1 MGRGHIGALKVH
13 GAPRQAVLSMMDG
26 GLNMNK
32 LFSLT
37 TVVLAVFVGAVHPVT
52 AADLPTRP
60 AYAPAP
66 MMSPVPVYNWT
77 GIYVGINGGY
87 GWGSQDPL
95 SIITNRFDSASL
107 GFSGGVFGGTAGAQI
122 QSGHVVIGFEA
133 DLDWANMKGSG
144 TFVPSIGGVSGPA
157 ITASTNIDWESTA
170 RVRVGYANQNWLF
183 YGTGGMAVLGAKTNL
198 TTAGGA
204 SCASLILI
212 ASCSGFSK
220 QIGAALG
227 AGVEYGIT
235 PDVSAKLEYLYITA
249 ASLDVSSHSEIRLGL
264 NYRFG
269 GL

>member
-1 MGRGHIGALKVH
+1 
-13 GAPRQAVLSMMDG
+13 
-26 GLNMNK
+26 MNK
-32 LFSLT
+32 VFSLT
-37 TVVLAVFVGAVHPVT
+37 TVAFAAFVGAVHPVA

-66 MMSPVPVYNWT
+66 MMSPTPVYNWT
-77 GIYVGINGGY
+77 GIYVGLNGGY

-95 SIITNRFDSASL
+95 NIITNRFDGTSL
-107 GFSGGVFGGTAGAQI
+107 GFSGGLFGGTVGAQI

-133 DLDWANMKGSG
+133 DLDWANMRGSG
-144 TFVPSIGGVSGPA
+144 TFVPTIGGGIISPA
-157 ITASTNIDWESTA
+157 VNATTNIDWESTA
-170 RVRVGYANQNWLF
+170 RVRVGYANDNWLF
-183 YGTGGMAVLGAKTNL
+183 YATGGMAILGAKTSI

-204 SCASLILI
+204 SCATLI
-212 ASCSGFSK
+212 ASCTGFSK

-235 PDVSAKLEYLYITA
+235 QNVSAKLEYLYITA
-249 ASLDVSSHSEIRLGL
+249 ASLDVSHHSEIRLGV

>member
-1 MGRGHIGALKVH
+1 MRRNV
-13 GAPRQAVLSMMDG
+13 
-26 GLNMNK
+26 
-32 LFSLT
+32 SLT
-37 TVVLAVFVGAVHPVT
+37 TIALFAFVGVVQPVS

-60 AYAPAP
+60 AYSPAP
-66 MMSPVPVYNWT
+66 MMSPTPVYNWT
-77 GIYVGINGGY
+77 GIYVGLNGGY
-87 GWGSQDPL
+87 GWGNQDPL
-95 SIITNRFDSASL
+95 NLITNRFDGTSL

-133 DLDWANMKGSG
+133 DIDWANLKGSG
-144 TFVPSIGGVSGPA
+144 TIVPTVGGVPIAAA
-157 ITASTNIDWESTA
+157 ITASTKLDWESTA

-183 YGTGGMAVLGAKTNL
+183 YATGGMAILGAKTDL

-204 SCASLILI
+204 SCATLI
-212 ASCSGFSK
+212 ASCTGASK

-235 PDVSAKLEYLYITA
+235 QNVSAKLEYLYITA
-249 ASLDVSSHSEIRLGL
+249 ASLDVSHHSEIRAGL

>member
-1 MGRGHIGALKVH
+1 
-13 GAPRQAVLSMMDG
+13 MMDG

-87 GWGSQDPL
+87 GWGNQDPL
-95 SIITNRFDSASL
+95 NIITNRFDGASL
-107 GFSGGVFGGTAGAQI
+107 GFSGGVFGGTVGAQI

-133 DLDWANMKGSG
+133 DLDWANFKGSS
-144 TFVPSIGGVSGPA
+144 TFVPTVGGLPLPIAA
-157 ITASTNIDWESTA
+157 ITASTSIDWESTA

-183 YGTGGMAVLGAKTNL
+183 YATGGMAVLGAKTSL

-204 SCASLILI
+204 TCANLF
-212 ASCSGFSK
+212 ASCTGFSK

-235 PDVSAKLEYLYITA
+235 PEVSAKLEYLYITA
-249 ASLDVSSHSEIRLGL
+249 ASLDISSHSEIRLGL

>member
-1 MGRGHIGALKVH
+1 
-13 GAPRQAVLSMMDG
+13 
-26 GLNMNK
+26 MNK
-32 LFSLT
+32 IFSLT
-37 TVVLAVFVGAVHPVT
+37 TVALVAFVGAVQPVT

-66 MMSPVPVYNWT
+66 TMSPVPVYNWT
-77 GIYVGINGGY
+77 GIYVGLNGGY

-95 SIITNRFDSASL
+95 NIITNRFDAASV

-133 DLDWANMKGSG
+133 DLDWASFKGSS
-144 TFVPSIGGVSGPA
+144 TFIPTVGGVPITVAA

-183 YGTGGMAVLGAKTNL
+183 YGTGGMAILGAKTSL
-198 TTAGGA
+198 TTTGGA
-204 SCASLILI
+204 SCASLI
-212 ASCSGFSK
+212 ASCTGFSK

-227 AGVEYGIT
+227 AGVEYGFT
-235 PDVSAKLEYLYITA
+235 PEISAKLEYLYITA
-249 ASLDVSSHSEIRLGL
+249 ASLDISSHSEVRLGL

>member
-1 MGRGHIGALKVH
+1 MNK
-13 GAPRQAVLSMMDG
+13 VLS
-26 GLNMNK
+26 LA
-32 LFSLT
+32 
-37 TVVLAVFVGAVHPVT
+37 TVALAAFVGAVHPVA
-52 AADLPTRP
+52 AADLPPRP
-60 AYAPAP
+60 ANSPAP
-66 MMSPVPVYNWT
+66 MMSPTPVYNWT
-77 GIYVGINGGY
+77 GIYVGLNGGY
-87 GWGSQDPL
+87 GWGNQDPL
-95 SIITNRFDSASL
+95 NIITNRFDGESL

-133 DLDWANMKGSG
+133 DIDWANMKGSG
-144 TFVPSIGGVSGPA
+144 TFVPSIGGVPGPAA

-183 YGTGGMAVLGAKTNL
+183 YGTGGMAILGAKTSL
-198 TTAGGA
+198 TTTGGA
-204 SCASLILI
+204 TCANLF
-212 ASCSGFSK
+212 ASCTGFSK

-249 ASLDVSSHSEIRLGL
+249 ASLDISSHSEVRLGL